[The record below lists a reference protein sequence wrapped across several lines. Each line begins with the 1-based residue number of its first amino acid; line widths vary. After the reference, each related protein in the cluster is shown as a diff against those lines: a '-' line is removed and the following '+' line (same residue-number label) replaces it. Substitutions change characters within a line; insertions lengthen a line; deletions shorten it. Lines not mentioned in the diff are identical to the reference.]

1 MDLITDVPLLLEKSD
16 EMIRSKSE
24 DPEHCRSLLTSCQ
37 KIVNW
42 QQWCK
47 LGSAS
52 PLYWAV
58 PTRAQNPSDD
68 GFATQL
74 FPFAL
79 EYECLHVA
87 MLFVFSSA
95 VMLQLLSAAL
105 MLHQQRDGLPED
117 NISQQSSPHALDETH
132 LKAQENTY
140 FMSQFVGPETW
151 SLSQIR
157 SEADRTARFL
167 CQSTE
172 YCFRRD
178 MGTVGTQAMCHPQ
191 YILRSYFRQVGLV
204 RELDW
209 WRNIKNMKGPDL
221 SRGIEMMM
229 FGNEEHVF

>member
-16 EMIRSKSE
+16 EMIRSGSE
-24 DPEHCRSLLTSCQ
+24 DPKYYRTLLSSCQ
-37 KIVNW
+37 RIVNW
-42 QQWCK
+42 QQRCK
-47 LGSAS
+47 FGSTS

-58 PTRAQNPSDD
+58 PTRARNASDD
-68 GFATQL
+68 GFATPL
-74 FPFAL
+74 FPFAI
-79 EYECLHVA
+79 EYESLHVA

-105 MLHQQRDGLPED
+105 MLQQDDGLSEED
-117 NISQQSSPHALDETH
+117 ISQLSSLQGLNEPHEETYGNTCF
-132 LKAQENTY
+132 KARVESPKTR
-140 FMSQFVGPETW
+140 

-178 MGTVGTQAMCHPQ
+178 MGTVGTQAMCHSQ
-191 YILRSYFRQVGLV
+191 YILRNYFRQVGLA

-221 SRGIEMMM
+221 GRGIEMMM
-229 FGNEEHVF
+229 FGNEEHTF